1 MYDNILIPTDGS
13 EVAETAAQKAV
24 SLAERFDAELHV
36 IYVVEPERLSYIVDD
51 ARGELT
57 RRGTE
62 AIERIE
68 TQADEAGITT
78 TTAVIDD
85 GEVVHRSILD
95 YAADQEIDL
104 IVMGTHGRGGIGRM
118 VLGSVAEQTLRESP
132 VPVMTVHEDTVI
144 DTSLDSLLV
153 PFDGS
158 ESAMAA
164 VDQAIDLA
172 KTTDGTINLLNVV
185 NYSAISGGEIASG
198 MVIDALEEAGEQA
211 LAAAAERIEENGVMV
226 GDSAVEIGSP
236 FRTIVKYAEQNDIDC
251 IVMGTHGRSGV
262 DRLLLGSVTERVIR
276 QTELP
281 VIATKAPE
289 TDE

>member
-24 SLAERFDAELHV
+24 SLAERFDAELHA

-62 AIERIE
+62 AVERIE
-68 TQADEAGITT
+68 AQADEAGIST
-78 TTAVIDD
+78 TTAIIDED
-85 GEVVHRSILD
+85 KEVHRAILD
-95 YAADQEIDL
+95 YASDQEIDL

-172 KTTDGTINLLNVV
+172 KTTNGTVNFLNIV
-185 NYSAISGGEIASG
+185 NYSAIAGGEIATG
-198 MVIDALEEAGEQA
+198 MVLDALEEAGERA
-211 LAAAAERIEENGVMV
+211 LETATERAEKNGVTV
-226 GDSAVEIGSP
+226 GDAAVEVGSP
-236 FRTIVKYAEQNDIDC
+236 FRTIVEYAAQNDIDC

-262 DRLLLGSVTERVIR
+262 DRVLLGSVTERVIR